1 MPRAIWS
8 GSISF
13 GLVSV
18 PVRAFSAISEKD
30 LHFHYVHEPDASR
43 IGYEKVCK
51 EEGRPVPDD
60 EIVKAFEYEPGE
72 YVYMSDEDFEAAQ
85 AGNTKTI
92 DIRDFVDYEEIDP
105 IYFERTYYLAPQE
118 GGEKVY
124 AVLARAMSESGLAAI
139 GKYVMRDKQH
149 LGCLRVRD
157 GVITLEKMYFADEIR
172 PAEGLAPDPAEVAKP
187 ELEMA
192 GKLIESFRGPF
203 EPDKYE
209 DTYRDALCEI
219 IRAKRA
225 GQAPRVEKAEERE
238 EAPDLLSALRASVE
252 AAQAR
257 RAGARGGSRDGDGDL
272 ERLSK
277 DELYDRAKAADIKGR
292 ADMSKEELIE
302 ALRTAA

>member
-51 EEGRPVPDD
+51 EEGRPVPDE

-85 AGNTKTI
+85 AGTTKTI

-105 IYFERTYYLAPQE
+105 IYFERTYYLAPEE

-124 AVLARAMSESGLAAI
+124 AVLARAMSDSGLAAI

-157 GVITLEKMYFADEIR
+157 GVITLEKMYFADEVR
-172 PAEGLAPDPAEVAKP
+172 PAEGIAPERAEVAKP

-192 GKLIESFRGPF
+192 GKLIESFRSPF
-203 EPDKYE
+203 EPEKYE

-238 EAPDLLSALRASVE
+238 EAPDLLSALRASVK

-257 RAGARGGSRDGDGDL
+257 RAGTRGGGGDRDGDLG
-272 ERLSK
+272 RLSK